1 MNYTACLNRAMAI
14 FNEQMGADFS
24 AENVVLACFDTG
36 NQVEVFGQF
45 CKACFP
51 YRLADRY
58 KEEGYFDFRAS
69 AFIGKNTGDG
79 DGFLLRTDI
88 DYAPG
93 ELNHGLLHELA
104 HIFCAH
110 NELGGRSF
118 YDEYCE
124 GYAPNAEEDGFI
136 NAGYAVW
143 RECIAEIIAF
153 ECDDNLVNNTL
164 RGIKP
169 LLRQLRDELI
179 DPSTGK
185 LIMSEMLTAIMTS
198 REIEGS
204 ATWEEAEKQI
214 RKLGLLND
222 TLYMELLKTVFTQLR
237 TRLIEIDIDFIYH
250 IGYLYL
256 NILSQAILQRFRRD
270 ITARSE

>member
-1 MNYTACLNRAMAI
+1 M
-14 FNEQMGADFS
+14 
-24 AENVVLACFDTG
+24 LACFETG
-36 NQVEVFGQF
+36 NQVEVFEQF
-45 CKACFP
+45 CKTCFP

-69 AFIGKNTGDG
+69 AFIGKNIGDR
-79 DGFLLRTDI
+79 DGILLRTDI

-93 ELNHGLLHELA
+93 ELNHVLLHELA

-169 LLRQLRDELI
+169 MLRQLRDELT
-179 DPSTGK
+179 DPSSGK
-185 LIMSEMLTAIMTS
+185 LIMSEILTAIMTS
-198 REIEGS
+198 REIESS
-204 ATWEEAEKQI
+204 AAWEDAEKQI
-214 RKLGLLND
+214 RKLGLFND
-222 TLYMELLKTVFTQLR
+222 TLYMELLKAVFTQLR

-256 NILSQAILQRFRRD
+256 NILSQAILHRFQRD